1 MTSITHIL
9 ENIGNSLNPIVIKE
23 LRQAVQG
30 KFLAAVLLIFL
41 GIQLLTVGL
50 FLTNESVSWSFDA
63 GRNIF
68 KTLASMLLV
77 ICLILVPAYTGLRL
91 AIERSDANVDLLF
104 ITTLRPRSI
113 IWGKF
118 FAALVFTALL
128 YGACMPFITLTYLLR
143 GIDLPSISVLLAL
156 NFIVV
161 AVAIQCT
168 ILLGCLPANRVFK
181 IILGLGW
188 FFLMTGY
195 IPTHIALT
203 TGIVPGVNLL
213 DRGVGSQIGSWEF
226 LAVALGVLVTGSAC
240 IGLLAKLAIA
250 LISPLSAN
258 RALPVRIYVTAVW
271 LVTGIGA
278 AIWSVAAGVAAP
290 IRICASVH
298 VLLQCI
304 GLFIAVS
311 ERESLGQRVRQ
322 SIPRSRLIRPLAFLF
337 YSGAGG
343 GVAWSSSMMI
353 LTLLFVAVLSGVFPN
368 MWGGN
373 EFEEFMTCMV
383 ALGMFALSYVLAA
396 AFIRRRVLANRVAGC
411 HTWLIALILMG
422 FVTTIVPF
430 ILFLLSGAWDK
441 GWLIGSPI
449 GPLVFS
455 VNEDSELL
463 SGSAQLASVF
473 AVFIGALNLPWFIR
487 QIINFHPPRQETTVG
502 PQTD

>member
-1 MTSITHIL
+1 MKFVADVL
-9 ENIGNSLNPIVIKE
+9 ENVSNTLNPIVIKE
-23 LRQAVQG
+23 LRQASQG
-30 KFLAAVLLIFL
+30 KFLAVVLLIFL

-77 ICLILVPAYTGLRL
+77 ICLILVPGYTGLRL

-128 YGACMPFITLTYLLR
+128 YSVCMPFITLTYLLR
-143 GIDLPSISVLLAL
+143 GIDLPSIFVLLAL

-188 FFLMTGY
+188 FFLIIAF
-195 IPTHIALT
+195 IPWYIALT
-203 TGIVPGVNLL
+203 TIIPGVNLL
-213 DRGVGSQIGSWEF
+213 DRGVGSQIGSWKF
-226 LAVALGVLVTGSAC
+226 LAVALGVLITGAAC
-240 IGLLAKLAIA
+240 IGLLAKLATA

-271 LVTGIGA
+271 IVTGIGA
-278 AIWSVAAGVAAP
+278 TIWSVAAGVAAP
-290 IRICASVH
+290 IEICASVH

-311 ERESLGQRVRQ
+311 ERESLGHRVRQ
-322 SIPRSRLIRPLAFLF
+322 SIPRRRLLRPFAFLF

-343 GVAWSSSMMI
+343 GVAWSSLMMI
-353 LTLLFVAVLSGVFPN
+353 STLLFVAILSGVFPN

-383 ALGMFALSYVLAA
+383 ALGMFALSYTLAA
-396 AFIRRRVLANRVAGC
+396 SLIRRRVLANRVAGC
-411 HTWLIALILMG
+411 HTWLIALVLIG
-422 FVTTIVPF
+422 FATSIIPL
-430 ILFLLSGAWDK
+430 ILFLLSGTWDK
-441 GWLIGSPI
+441 GWLVGSPI

-455 VNEDSELL
+455 VNGDSELL
-463 SGSAQLASVF
+463 SGSAQLAGAC
-473 AVFIGALNLPWFIR
+473 AVFIGALNLPWFIN
-487 QIINFHPPRQETTVG
+487 QIINFHPPRERITAN

>member
-50 FLTNESVSWSFDA
+50 FLTNDSVSWTFDA

-77 ICLILVPAYTGLRL
+77 ICLILVPGYTGLRL

-104 ITTLRPRSI
+104 ITTLRPHSI

-128 YGACMPFITLTYLLR
+128 YSVCMPFITLTYLLR
-143 GIDLPSISVLLAL
+143 GIDLPSIFVLLAL
-156 NFIVV
+156 NFIVI

-188 FFLMTGY
+188 FFLIIAF
-195 IPTHIALT
+195 IPWHIALT
-203 TGIVPGVNLL
+203 TIVPGVNLL

-226 LAVALGVLVTGSAC
+226 LAVALGVLITGSAC

-258 RALPVRIYVTAVW
+258 RALPVRIYVTVVW

-278 AIWSVAAGVAAP
+278 AIWSVATGVAAP
-290 IRICASVH
+290 IGICASVH

-311 ERESLGQRVRQ
+311 ERESLGHRVRQ
-322 SIPRSRLIRPLAFLF
+322 SIPRTRLIRPLAFLF

-383 ALGMFALSYVLAA
+383 ALGMFALSYTLAA
-396 AFIRRRVLANRVAGC
+396 SLIRRRVLANRVAGC
-411 HTWLIALILMG
+411 HTWLIALVLIG
-422 FVTTIVPF
+422 IATTIIPL
-430 ILFLLSGAWDK
+430 ILFLLSGTWDK
-441 GWLIGSPI
+441 GWLVGSPI
-449 GPLVFS
+449 GPILFS
-455 VNEDSELL
+455 DNGDSELL
-463 SGSAQLASVF
+463 SGSAQLAGAC
-473 AVFIGALNLPWFIR
+473 AVFIGALNLPWFIN
-487 QIINFHPPRQETTVG
+487 QIINFHPPRQRTTAN

>member
-1 MTSITHIL
+1 MKFVADVL
-9 ENIGNSLNPIVIKE
+9 ENVSNTLNPIVIKE
-23 LRQAVQG
+23 LRQASQG
-30 KFLAAVLLIFL
+30 KFLAVVLLIFL

-77 ICLILVPAYTGLRL
+77 ICLILVPGYTGLRL

-128 YGACMPFITLTYLLR
+128 YSVCMPFITLTYLLR
-143 GIDLPSISVLLAL
+143 GIDLPSIFVLLAL
-156 NFIVV
+156 NFIVISI
-161 AVAIQCT
+161 AIQCT

-188 FFLMTGY
+188 FFLIIAFIPWY
-195 IPTHIALT
+195 IDLT
-203 TGIVPGVNLL
+203 TIIPGVNLL
-213 DRGVGSQIGSWEF
+213 DRGVGSQIGSWKF
-226 LAVALGVLVTGSAC
+226 LAVALGVLITGSAC

-290 IRICASVH
+290 IGICASVH

-311 ERESLGQRVRQ
+311 ERESLGHRVRQ
-322 SIPRSRLIRPLAFLF
+322 SIPRRRLLRPFAFLF
-337 YSGAGG
+337 YSGTGG
-343 GVAWSSSMMI
+343 GVAWSSLMMI
-353 LTLLFVAVLSGVFPN
+353 STLLFVAILSGVFPHI
-368 MWGGN
+368 WSGN

-383 ALGMFALSYVLAA
+383 ALGMFALSYTLAA
-396 AFIRRRVLANRVAGC
+396 SLIRRRILANRVAGC
-411 HTWLIALILMG
+411 HTWLIALVLIG
-422 FVTTIVPF
+422 FATSIIPL
-430 ILFLLSGAWDK
+430 ILFLLSGTWDK

-455 VNEDSELL
+455 VNGDSELL
-463 SGSAQLASVF
+463 SGSAQLAGAC
-473 AVFIGALNLPWFIR
+473 AVFIGALNLPWFIN
-487 QIINFHPPRQETTVG
+487 QIINFHPPRERITAN

>member
-1 MTSITHIL
+1 MTSITHTL

-23 LRQAVQG
+23 LRQAVHG

-50 FLTNESVSWSFDA
+50 FLTNDSVSLTFDA

-68 KTLASMLLV
+68 KTLANMLLV
-77 ICLILVPAYTGLRL
+77 TCLILVPAYTGLRL

-143 GIDLPSISVLLAL
+143 GIDLPSIFVLLAL

-188 FFLMTGY
+188 FFLIIAF
-195 IPTHIALT
+195 IPWYIALT
-203 TGIVPGVNLL
+203 TIIPGVNLL
-213 DRGVGSQIGSWEF
+213 DRGVGSQIGSWKF
-226 LAVALGVLVTGSAC
+226 LAVALGVLITGSAC
-240 IGLLAKLAIA
+240 IGLLAKLATA
-250 LISPLSAN
+250 LISPLAAN
-258 RALPVRIYVTAVW
+258 RALPVRVYVSVVW

-290 IRICASVH
+290 IGICASVH

-311 ERESLGQRVRQ
+311 ERESLGHRVRQ
-322 SIPRSRLIRPLAFLF
+322 SIPRRRLLRPFAFLF
-337 YSGAGG
+337 YSGTGG
-343 GVAWSSSMMI
+343 GVAWSSLMMI
-353 LTLLFVAVLSGVFPN
+353 STLLFAVIFSSVYPHVWSGN
-368 MWGGN
+368 DL
-373 EFEEFMTCMV
+373 EDFMTCMM
-383 ALGMFALSYVLAA
+383 ALGMLSLSYAMVASL
-396 AFIRRRVLANRVAGC
+396 IRRRFLANRVTGGY
-411 HTWLIALILMG
+411 TWLISLALMG
-422 FVTTIVPF
+422 FATTIIPL
-430 ILFLLSGAWDK
+430 ILFLLSGTWDK

-449 GPLVFS
+449 GPIVFS
-455 VNEDSELL
+455 ADGDSELL
-463 SGSAQLASVF
+463 RECALLAGIF
-473 AVFIGALNLPWFIR
+473 AVFTGALNFPWFIK
-487 QIINFHPPRQETTVG
+487 QIINFHPPRQVTATNL
-502 PQTD
+502 QTD

>member
-1 MTSITHIL
+1 MKFVADVL
-9 ENIGNSLNPIVIKE
+9 ENVSNTLNPIVIKE
-23 LRQAVQG
+23 LRQASQG
-30 KFLAAVLLIFL
+30 KFLAVVLLIFL

-77 ICLILVPAYTGLRL
+77 ICLILVPGYTGLRL

-128 YGACMPFITLTYLLR
+128 YSVCMPFITLTYLLR
-143 GIDLPSISVLLAL
+143 GIDLPSIFVLLAL

-188 FFLMTGY
+188 FFLIIAF
-195 IPTHIALT
+195 IPWYIALT
-203 TGIVPGVNLL
+203 TIIPGVNLL
-213 DRGVGSQIGSWEF
+213 DRGVGSQIGSWKF
-226 LAVALGVLVTGSAC
+226 LAVALGVLITGAAC
-240 IGLLAKLAIA
+240 IGLLAKLATA

-271 LVTGIGA
+271 IVTGIGA
-278 AIWSVAAGVAAP
+278 TIWSVAAGVAAP
-290 IRICASVH
+290 IEICASVH

-311 ERESLGQRVRQ
+311 ERESLGHRVRQ
-322 SIPRSRLIRPLAFLF
+322 SIPRRRWLRPFAFLF

-343 GVAWSSSMMI
+343 GVAWSSLMMI
-353 LTLLFVAVLSGVFPN
+353 STLLFVAILSGVFPN

-383 ALGMFALSYVLAA
+383 ALGMFALSYTLAA
-396 AFIRRRVLANRVAGC
+396 SLIRRRVLANRVAGC
-411 HTWLIALILMG
+411 HTWLIALVLIG
-422 FVTTIVPF
+422 FATSIIPL
-430 ILFLLSGAWDK
+430 ILFLLSGTWDK
-441 GWLIGSPI
+441 GWLVGSPI

-455 VNEDSELL
+455 VNGDSELL
-463 SGSAQLASVF
+463 SGSAQLAGAC
-473 AVFIGALNLPWFIR
+473 AVFIGALNLPWFIN
-487 QIINFHPPRQETTVG
+487 QIINFHPPRERITAN

>member
-77 ICLILVPAYTGLRL
+77 ICLILVPGYTGLRL

-128 YGACMPFITLTYLLR
+128 YSVCMPFITLTYLLR
-143 GIDLPSISVLLAL
+143 GIDLPSIFVLLAL
-156 NFIVV
+156 NFIVI

-195 IPTHIALT
+195 IPTHITLT
-203 TGIVPGVNLL
+203 TVVPGVNLF
-213 DRGVGSQIGSWEF
+213 DRGVGSQIGSWKF
-226 LAVALGVLVTGSAC
+226 LAAALGVLITGSAC
-240 IGLLAKLAIA
+240 IGLLAKLATA
-250 LISPLSAN
+250 LISPLAAN
-258 RALPVRIYVTAVW
+258 RALPVRVYVSVVW

-278 AIWSVAAGVAAP
+278 VIWSVAAGVAAP
-290 IRICASVH
+290 IVICASVH

-311 ERESLGQRVRQ
+311 ERESLGHRVRQ
-322 SIPRSRLIRPLAFLF
+322 SIPRRRLLRPFAFLF

-343 GVAWSSSMMI
+343 GVAWSSLMMI
-353 LTLLFVAVLSGVFPN
+353 LTLLFVAILSGVFPN

-383 ALGMFALSYVLAA
+383 ALGMFALSYTLAA
-396 AFIRRRVLANRVAGC
+396 SLIRRRFSANRVAGC

-422 FVTTIVPF
+422 FVTTIVPL
-430 ILFLLSGAWDK
+430 ILFLLSGTWDK
-441 GWLIGSPI
+441 GWLVGSPI

-455 VNEDSELL
+455 VNGDSELL
-463 SGSAQLASVF
+463 SVSAQLASVC
-473 AVFIGALNLPWFIR
+473 AVLVAALNLPWFIK
-487 QIINFHPPRQETTVG
+487 QAINFHPPRQDTAANL
-502 PQTD
+502 QTD